1 MPLQFILF
9 LVLLL
14 DVVLLIGVVEVID
27 GFLILFHLILFP
39 LLGILLL
46 QVVHSRLFVKAIMIE
61 QGVVVMVRWKFI
73 VLEQVWQYTR
83 SRSVQNF
90 QQGLRGGKIVVD
102 FLDRII
108 FISVCML

>member
-14 DVVLLIGVVEVID
+14 DVVLLIGVVEVIN
-27 GFLILFHLILFP
+27 GLLILFQFILFP
-39 LLGILLL
+39 LLRILLL
-46 QVVHSRLFVKAIMIE
+46 QVVYGRLFVKAIMIE
-61 QGVVVMVRWKFI
+61 QGVAVMVWWKLI

-90 QQGLRGGKIVVD
+90 QQGLRGGQVVAD